1 MDELWQWLNDY
12 LLHDCARPHGYVHHH
27 LSNTT
32 PKIMSIYMSQIT
44 NSDYTPDYSNHN
56 EFDLG
61 MTFGMTTRRCGSGK
75 SQSPWKTSQF
85 LRTFT
90 NRDFSHCKP
99 HTNSCKIHDTTW
111 KEWNYQ
117 GTISNYDPLPHVPWL
132 ESRFNTKF
140 YIVRNV
146 IKDIFISCTPSF
158 TSLTFQIHNSQFQF
172 LL

>member
-1 MDELWQWLNDY
+1 
-12 LLHDCARPHGYVHHH
+12 
-27 LSNTT
+27 
-32 PKIMSIYMSQIT
+32 
-44 NSDYTPDYSNHN
+44 
-56 EFDLG
+56 
-61 MTFGMTTRRCGSGK
+61 MTTRRCGSGK

-146 IKDIFISCTPSF
+146 IKDIFIPCTPGYKRHIHSLHTKFHF
-158 TSLTFQIHNSQFQF
+158 TYLPNSQSQSRPSSLLSETEWECKQSGCPSVIVEIFCQF
-172 LL
+172 THFVL